1 MKLIPLALIGL
12 TIALVGCG
20 SKFENTYTEACA
32 KEGKYTKERCKCVA
46 GILDKTLNNEQKQMM
61 LNPGDISMSWASFS
75 KAMELFKP
83 SLAAL
88 ETCRQATLESRPQ
101 PKPMAKPAQTSAP
114 VSESVVTG
122 AELRLVVQ
130 VGAYADADKAQDA
143 RLKIEKAGLKAYTQ
157 VAETKEGRRIRL
169 RVGPFSSRAEA
180 DKAASIIETLGLPA
194 TILSL

>member
-61 LNPGDISMSWASFS
+61 LNPGDISMASFS
-75 KAMELFKP
+75 KAMELVKP

-88 ETCRQATLESRPQ
+88 ETCRQATSESRPQ

-157 VAETKEGRRIRL
+157 VAETKEGKKIRL

-180 DKAASIIETLGLPA
+180 EKAASKIKTLDLPA

>member
-20 SKFENTYTEACA
+20 SKFENTYTEGCA

-46 GILDKTLNNEQKQMM
+46 GLLDKTLNNEQKQMM
-61 LNPGDISMSWASFS
+61 LNPGDISMANYS
-75 KAMELFKP
+75 KAMELVKP
-83 SLAAL
+83 ALAAL
-88 ETCRQATLESRPQ
+88 ETCRQATSESSTQ
-101 PKPMAKPAQTSAP
+101 PKPLAKPAQTSAP

-130 VGAYADADKAQDA
+130 VGAWADADKLQDA
-143 RLKIEKAGLKAYTQ
+143 RLKIEKAGLKTYTQ
-157 VAETKEGRRIRL
+157 VAETKEGKKIRL

-180 DKAASIIETLGLPA
+180 DKAVSIIKTLDLPA

>member
-46 GILDKTLNNEQKQMM
+46 GLLDKTLNNEQKQMM
-61 LNPGDISMSWASFS
+61 LNPGDISIANYS
-75 KAMELFKP
+75 KAMELVKP
-83 SLAAL
+83 ALAAL
-88 ETCRQATLESRPQ
+88 ETCRQATSESRTQ
-101 PKPMAKPAQTSAP
+101 PKPMAKPAQTTAP

-130 VGAYADADKAQDA
+130 VGAFADADKARDV

-157 VAETKEGRRIRL
+157 VAETKEGKKIRV

-180 DKAASIIETLGLPA
+180 DKAASKIKTLDLPA

>member
-61 LNPGDISMSWASFS
+61 LNPGDISMASFS
-75 KAMELFKP
+75 KAMELVKP

-130 VGAYADADKAQDA
+130 VGVYADADKARDA

-157 VAETKEGRRIRL
+157 VAENKDGRRIRV